1 MIALTPGNWSFG
13 RSSTV
18 TLEQGVLIISNGLT
32 VSPAIRAVRNTGIPL
47 LCRPGKV
54 PG

>member
-1 MIALTPGNWSFG
+1 MIALTPGNRLFG

-18 TLEQGVLIISNGLT
+18 TLEQGVLISSNGLT
-32 VSPAIRAVRNTGIPL
+32 VSPAIRAMRNTGIPP
-47 LCRPGKV
+47 LCRPGEV